1 MSFLGLPLQLVWLG
15 DGMFRPS
22 ILIGSSMFISLSSWF
37 SGEPAVKLPGSRAV
51 FLLGGK
57 GFPLDP
63 REVSG
68 KKIIDDIDLIGIK
81 LDHLIYWKEDNRDN
95 GENASTLVNLVTYNM
110 YQHVV
115 VNRPEVLL
123 QIPRPI
129 LWSDFRDL
137 NQRLFSKNF

>member
-1 MSFLGLPLQLVWLG
+1 MLFFCW
-15 DGMFRPS
+15 
-22 ILIGSSMFISLSSWF
+22 
-37 SGEPAVKLPGSRAV
+37 
-51 FLLGGK
+51 GGK

-129 LWSDFRDL
+129 L
-137 NQRLFSKNF
+137 